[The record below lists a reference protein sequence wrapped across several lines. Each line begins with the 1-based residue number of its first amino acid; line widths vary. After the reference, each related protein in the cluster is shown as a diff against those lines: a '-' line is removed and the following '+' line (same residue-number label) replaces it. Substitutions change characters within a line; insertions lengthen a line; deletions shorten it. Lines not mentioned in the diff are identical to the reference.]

1 MTNRWLAAALL
12 ASGMAVAAP
21 AGVRADDSSALLDR
35 AQHAVDEVDYEAAR
49 RLVAGA
55 LDAGKLSRADLARAH
70 QLAGMVAAAVG
81 DDAGARDHFV
91 RWILLAPGAQLGA
104 GVSPKI
110 AAPFAV
116 ARDEADRL
124 GAMTF
129 DVDVTREPGAAVF
142 TVNAHDPLH
151 LAVKLRVRIAGAAL
165 ESPLP
170 MARVEVEDKVP
181 LTAQITILD
190 DRGDELA
197 TRDTG
202 APPRV
207 GGDAPAAIPSERPG
221 PIHRHRVPALVR
233 WPTWAAVTVVAAGAG
248 GYFAWQV
255 SKDHDALDALNAD
268 SAAHTFDEATAL
280 EDRGRKHALFANV
293 GLGVAGAAL
302 VATVV
307 TLVIDRERVEVA
319 PVVAPGGGG
328 ARATIRF

>member
-1 MTNRWLAAALL
+1 MIRRVLVLALPALL
-12 ASGMAVAAP
+12 ALSATRAH
-21 AGVRADDSSALLDR
+21 ADDPSALLDR

-49 RLVAGA
+49 RLVTGA
-55 LDAGKLSRADLARAH
+55 LEAGSLSHTDLARAH
-70 QLAGMVAAAVG
+70 QLAGVVAAAVG

-104 GVSPKI
+104 EVSPKI
-110 AAPFAV
+110 AAPFAL

-129 DVDVTREPGAAVF
+129 DVEVTREPGAAVF
-142 TVNAHDPLH
+142 TVNAHDPLN
-151 LAVKLRVRIAGAAL
+151 LAVKLRVRIAGAAT

-170 MARVEVEDKVP
+170 SARVEVEDKVP

-207 GGDAPAAIPSERPG
+207 GGDAPAGAVTSATASPVHHHRIPA
-221 PIHRHRVPALVR
+221 VVR
-233 WPTWAAVTVVAAGAG
+233 WPTWAAATVLAAGAG

-255 SKDHDALDALNAD
+255 QKDHDALDALNAD
-268 SAAHTFDEATAL
+268 SSAHTFDEARAL
-280 EDRGRKHALFANV
+280 EDRGSKHAMYANI
-293 GLGVAGAAL
+293 GFGVAGAAAL
-302 VATVV
+302 ATVL
-307 TLVIDRERVEVA
+307 TLVLDKDQVEVA
-319 PVVAPGGGG
+319 PLVAPDGGG
-328 ARATIRF
+328 ARATVHF